1 MQWYKITLG
10 LFGLVFGWMEY
21 VQGQIGTSAVPTAI
35 YIGNAIF
42 ESPIKGAK
50 VALTLQEN
58 FGNQKRPVSTFVGEY
73 ISDTAGVI
81 TVSLIPNKSYL
92 IQTSKTGYYTQLS
105 KVKTTNFSRTRQ
117 NKKGISLRPRNI
129 ITIKGN
135 IALTEGGQGKV
146 TLVDKETG
154 HSRSQSLDRGGN
166 YSLKA
171 IKETDYELHVYV
183 EGLIDTLVF
192 LDKDV
197 LNKSTGNLPV
207 VYDFI
212 PNAPRAN
219 HKKGDIWSLND
230 YNLRFIERTTRPSS
244 EIWMDTLARV
254 LRDYPKVVML
264 LGIHTDARKSDRLNL
279 ILSKKRA
286 AVLIEELEE
295 RGVNTEQYTFDLKAE
310 DEILNGCIDGV
321 RCSRR
326 EHEINNR
333 VTIKVAEGRF
343 FFKDKEE

>member
-10 LFGLVFGWMEY
+10 LFALVFGGVKY
-21 VQGQIGTSAVPTAI
+21 VQGQATNSTVPTAI

-50 VALTLQEN
+50 IALTLQEDFDN
-58 FGNQKRPVSTFVGEY
+58 RKRPVSTFVGEY
-73 ISDTAGVI
+73 ISDTAGVV

-135 IALTEGGQGKV
+135 IALTEGGKGKV
-146 TLVDKETG
+146 TLLDKETG
-154 HSRSQSLDRGGN
+154 YSRSQPLDKEGN

-171 IKETDYELHVYV
+171 VKETDYELHVYV

-192 LDKDV
+192 LDKEV
-197 LNKSTGNLPV
+197 LNQNTGSLPV
-207 VYDFI
+207 VYDFV
-212 PNAPRAN
+212 PNAPRFN
-219 HKKGDIWSLND
+219 HKKGDVWSLNG

-254 LRDYPKVVML
+254 LRDNPKVVVS
-264 LGIHTDARKSDRLNL
+264 LGIHTDSRKSDRLNL

-286 AVLIEELEE
+286 AILTEELEE
-295 RGVNTEQYTFDLKAE
+295 RGVSAEQYTFDLKAE

-333 VTIKVAEGRF
+333 VTIKVAKGKF
-343 FFKDKEE
+343 FFESKEE